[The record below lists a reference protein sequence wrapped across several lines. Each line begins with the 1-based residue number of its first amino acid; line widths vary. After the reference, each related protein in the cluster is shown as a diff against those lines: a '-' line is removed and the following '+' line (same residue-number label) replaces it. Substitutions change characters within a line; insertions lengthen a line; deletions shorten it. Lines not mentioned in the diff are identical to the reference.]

1 MIGRRRQG
9 WLLYWVMVVLF
20 IAGLLGCGW
29 AEQRGNPLL
38 AKQVDAGRSAMQAG
52 GNMEGKEVRFG
63 IGSSVLTAVV
73 TSNGATGSYNSQHDS
88 YTPLGGMV
96 PLVNMLLGEVILGG
110 LGTGLYSMLMI
121 ALIAIFLGGLMVG
134 RTPEYLG
141 KKVRAPETK
150 MLMLYALVAPIGILV
165 LSAFAVMSKA
175 GLAGLAINRGPHGLT
190 EILFAHASA
199 NANNGQN
206 FGGLSANSAYYNL
219 TLAITMMIGR
229 FGLAIPALA
238 LAGSLAEQQ
247 PTPPSAG
254 TIPTDS
260 LAFAILLI
268 FTALIFAALSYFPAL
283 TLGPLLEHLS
293 MAR

>member
-1 MIGRRRQG
+1 
-9 WLLYWVMVVLF
+9 
-20 IAGLLGCGW
+20 
-29 AEQRGNPLL
+29 
-38 AKQVDAGRSAMQAG
+38 
-52 GNMEGKEVRFG
+52 
-63 IGSSVLTAVV
+63 
-73 TSNGATGSYNSQHDS
+73 
-88 YTPLGGMV
+88 
-96 PLVNMLLGEVILGG
+96 MLLGEMVFGG

-121 ALIAIFLGGLMVG
+121 ALIAVFLGGLMVG

-150 MLMLYALVAPIGILV
+150 MLMLYALEAPIGVLA
-165 LSAFAVMSKA
+165 LSAFAVVSKA
-175 GLAGLAINRGPHGLT
+175 GLAGLAINGGPHGLT

-206 FGGLSANSAYYNL
+206 FGGLNANSVYYNL

-238 LAGSLAEQQ
+238 LAGSLAERQ

-254 TIPTDS
+254 TISTDS

-268 FTALIFAALSYFPAL
+268 CAALIFAALSNFPAL
-283 TLGPLLEHLS
+283 SLGPLLEHLNLP
-293 MAR
+293 R